1 MKRLPHDSLAQA
13 RFFQKKEPVP
23 PKACP
28 RPVVPEEA
36 ARRHRYLRP
45 LGRSVAVSGDYR
57 GVDHPPAQRA
67 FAVFRAEGCGS
78 GRGKRCGRRR
88 RGASG
93 SLVILI
99 SVGFV
104 FVRYDAGHFRPDES
118 QEFEFSSPGFG
129 G

>member
-1 MKRLPHDSLAQA
+1 MIRWLRPGSFRKKSLSL
-13 RFFQKKEPVP
+13 KKACPRP
-23 PKACP
+23 LKKACP

-78 GRGKRCGRRR
+78 GRGKRCGRC
-88 RGASG
+88 GLDASG
-93 SLVILI
+93 SLVICVVI
-99 SVGFV
+99 GVGFLWV
-104 FVRYDAGHFRPDES
+104 FAFVRYDAGHFRPDES
-118 QEFEFSSPGFG
+118 
-129 G
+129 